1 MKPVHTGLVFL
12 ETFLCL
18 EGHLFTYV
26 FVKFNSVQRQ
36 TSKQVR
42 FLDIP
47 LKQIPLT
54 EMELSLL
61 ALTVLFIKGQ
71 LSAER
76 WTPGCLVCRHFRIWD
91 VQFLDFYCNLPNCNL
106 IRLYVHYELILY
118 FKVDLMTC
126 PTSAILLLPALVLH
140 QKTCSSCFVNIARI
154 FQMASYL
161 HTVNIRTFGFRH
173 F

>member
-1 MKPVHTGLVFL
+1 
-12 ETFLCL
+12 
-18 EGHLFTYV
+18 
-26 FVKFNSVQRQ
+26 
-36 TSKQVR
+36 
-42 FLDIP
+42 
-47 LKQIPLT
+47 
-54 EMELSLL
+54 MELSLL

-173 F
+173 FQYQFGCQICSVVQTERLKSKKLVPNRFCSVIRCLGQTE